1 MSFKKIPLTEAQ
13 ADTLL
18 RAIFEPD
25 SLSEKEI
32 EAAFE
37 EVVAALDKAIDEKR
51 LEQLHT
57 LRFKLRA
64 ALRVLAPDTTLIH
77 NYGTASASPEWK
89 SYENIVLKAGRNEAT
104 RIVNSI
110 VTDVDGGLFDD
121 DPVVKAAVQ
130 QTMFSV
136 GNALNTEKADY
147 YTGNARRIAAAA
159 LRTAIVLVENEIEE
173 LLPVETVVNVEPK
186 LTGEFEAKPEPKRDG
201 RNDPPGYVGKV
212 PSQPEIDEV
221 LARLA
226 ASRRGAPRFRFA

>member
-1 MSFKKIPLTEAQ
+1 MSFKVALTKAQ
-13 ADTLL
+13 ADQIL
-18 RAIFEPD
+18 RALFEPE
-25 SLSEKEI
+25 SMSEK
-32 EAAFE
+32 AFDE
-37 EVVAALDKAIDEKR
+37 TVSALDKAIDEAR
-51 LEQLHT
+51 VGELHT

-77 NYGTASASPEWK
+77 NYGTAKLSPQWK

-110 VTDVDGGLFDD
+110 VTDVDGGLFDG

-136 GNALNTEKADY
+136 GNALNTGKADY
-147 YTGNARRIAAAA
+147 CTGNARRIAATA

-173 LLPVETVVNVEPK
+173 LLPVETVVNAEPK
-186 LTGEFEAKPEPKRDG
+186 LTGEFEAQPEPKRDG